1 MTLNTKVMSILFE
14 KGVKVPVDRDDV
26 IKVTK
31 VNYCRIKLKIGTGM
45 FLVSLNT
52 QEMSILFEKGDKMS
66 VDSGDVIRVTKMEV
80 DGLS

>member
-26 IKVTK
+26 I
-31 VNYCRIKLKIGTGM
+31 
-45 FLVSLNT
+45 
-52 QEMSILFEKGDKMS
+52 
-66 VDSGDVIRVTKMEV
+66 RVTKMEV